1 MIAAGTCL
9 GFDIACDTIVKG
21 SLSVLMGF
29 VLFVGTPLLLLSA
42 IFGRRMGSLVLAAS
56 FFAWM
61 ILFSALWAFG
71 FWSQGTE
78 TPTNLGP
85 RGVEPAWVVESAG
98 TAPEATY
105 DAYGSY
111 PDGDAWRIPGTN
123 DSDTG
128 SVQSVTGAVQGY
140 LANQANEDLGKE
152 PFDPGA
158 VQSSNFTVEDIRF
171 ATDGDV
177 SLAAATAFYTGGG
190 PEVTVYLRHD
200 SGSVPIY
207 SYVFL
212 VGSVLGLAITLPFL
226 DRAEKKRK
234 DILTGGTAPPWY
246 GPA

>member
-9 GFDIACDTIVKG
+9 GSDVACDTMVKG
-21 SLSVLMGF
+21 GLSVLMAF
-29 VLFVGTPLLLLSA
+29 VLFVGSPLILLSA
-42 IFGRRMGSLVLAAS
+42 VFGRRMGSLVLGAS

-61 ILFSALWAFG
+61 ILFSALWTFG
-71 FWSQGTE
+71 FWSQGTQ

-105 DAYGSY
+105 DAFQSY
-111 PDGDAWRIPGTN
+111 PEGDGWREPGTN
-123 DSDTG
+123 ENDTG
-128 SVQSVTGAVQGY
+128 SVQSVTGAVQSY
-140 LANQANEDLGKE
+140 LAHQANEDLGKE

-158 VQSSNFTVEDIRF
+158 VQTTNFTVEDIRF

-177 SLAAATAFYTGGG
+177 SLAAAQAFYTGGG

-200 SGSVPIY
+200 SGSAPVY

-212 VGSVLGLAITLPFL
+212 AGSILGLVIVLPFL

-234 DILTGGTAPPWY
+234 HILTGGTAPPWY